1 MDKVYRGC
9 MLVDENELDTMMYA
23 LFNEL
28 VEFEYPNNTFNEIVK
43 VYVKLLKEKDDIQ
56 HERAKHESQTETES
70 I

>member
-28 VEFEYPNNTFNEIVK
+28 VEFEYPSESFNEIVK
-43 VYVKLLKEKDDIQ
+43 VYVKLLKEKEDIQ
-56 HERAKHESQTETES
+56 HERAKCESKTES